1 MAAHA
6 RIERASA
13 GAATDEDVRSV
24 TARDV
29 AGWSLRYWW
38 VVVGL
43 WLAYSAWMFQ
53 SVARDIARY
62 R

>member
-1 MAAHA
+1 MATHA
-6 RIERASA
+6 RIEHASA
-13 GAATDEDVRSV
+13 GAAADQGARSV

-38 VVVGL
+38 VVVAL

-53 SVARDIARY
+53 SVAHDIAHY